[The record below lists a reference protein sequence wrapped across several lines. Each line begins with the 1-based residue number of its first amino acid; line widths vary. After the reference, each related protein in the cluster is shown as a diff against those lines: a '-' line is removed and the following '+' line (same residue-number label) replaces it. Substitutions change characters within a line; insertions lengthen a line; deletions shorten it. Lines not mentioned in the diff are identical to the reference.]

1 MDAIYTVTLNPTLD
15 ITYTIEEF
23 VFGQPVKASQMVKC
37 PGGKGINVS
46 LALHA
51 MGTESVAVALIGGHT
66 GEEVRE
72 TLREMGL
79 NFQFIKIENET
90 RTNVIVLSRRDGREL
105 IIRSAGPGVREKE
118 TEEVRALI
126 SRVARP
132 PGFLVLSGSLP
143 PGIKDDIYASLV
155 AYGKSQGM
163 KTALDADG
171 DALRKGIQ
179 ACPHLIKPNV
189 EELSRLAGRSLSGVE
204 EILDY
209 ARELVKGGVDTVAV
223 SMGGEGG
230 LLVNKYGAWLGE
242 VEKVPREETVGAGD
256 SMLAGLITAMIQGKS
271 TQEILFMGLAYGVSA
286 VLNTGPGLC
295 EPKTYAKARQMV
307 KVRRLL

>member
-15 ITYTIEEF
+15 ITYTIDEF
-23 VFGQPVKASQMVKC
+23 LFGQPIKALQVVKC

-51 MGTESVAVALIGGHT
+51 MGMESVAVALIGGYT
-66 GEEVRE
+66 GEEVRD
-72 TLREMGL
+72 TLQEMGL

-90 RTNVIVLSRRDGREL
+90 RTNVIILSQRDGKEL

-143 PGIKDDIYASLV
+143 PGIKEDIYASLI
-155 AYGKSQGM
+155 AYGKSQKM
-163 KTALDADG
+163 KTVLDADG
-171 DALRKGIQ
+171 AALREGIK
-179 ACPHLIKPNV
+179 ALPDLIKPNLD
-189 EELSRLAGRSLSGVE
+189 ELGRLAGRSLSGVD
-204 EILDY
+204 EILGFSRD
-209 ARELVKGGVDTVAV
+209 LVKKGVGTVVV

-230 LLVNKYGAWLGE
+230 LMVTGDGAWRGE
-242 VEKVPREETVGAGD
+242 VETVEREETVGAGD

-271 TQEILFMGLAYGVSA
+271 PEETLSMGLAYGLSA

-295 EPKTYAKARQMV
+295 EPRTYVKAREMV
-307 KVRRLL
+307 KVRRLS